1 MTYKEKVIE
10 IINKNITGYTKSKFT
25 RNDEPFDVLADIG
38 TIIKEIEALEE
49 PDYEVGDEVYM
60 ITKTHERVTMQG
72 KFKGVKVEIIP
83 DFVNIV
89 VDPKRVFK
97 TKEAAEQALKE
108 LRKIEFKE
116 GD

>member
-1 MTYKEKVIE
+1 MSEQYIKLSDVVDTIYRDWWCDSNLDARLPSVIE
-10 IINKNITGYTKSKFT
+10 DINKLKTYTMPEFK
-25 RNDEPFDVLADIG
+25 
-38 TIIKEIEALEE
+38 
-49 PDYEVGDEVYM
+49 VGDEVYM